1 VVRGPNEWPAAQR
14 ALHEAIDGG
23 AAMPRRP
30 VRVVWWTAAPLYDPD
45 AWGVKFEAWV
55 AVYEPEGAAGEALM
69 VLPVADQLDGAGT
82 TPATLLGEV
91 GMNAA
96 CAVELAD
103 GRTVWPRYNPVVGRW
118 APQPDT
124 LAVTS
129 RCRWLPGSLAVTS
142 RRPWLPGSLAVP
154 SRRSLPGSLAL
165 LVWGL
170 ALAVVAKALRN
181 LGLSLPPAVFT
192 GLVAAGIVVIPLV
205 TTRRRVRRR

>member
-96 CAVELAD
+96 GAVELAD
-103 GRTVWPRYNPVVGRW
+103 DRMVWPRHNPVVGRR

-124 LAVTS
+124 PA
-129 RCRWLPGSLAVTS
+129 
-142 RRPWLPGSLAVP
+142 LAVP

>member
-23 AAMPRRP
+23 AAVPRRP
-30 VRVVWWTAAPLYDPD
+30 VRVVWWMTRRVGAR
-45 AWGVKFEAWV
+45 V
-55 AVYEPEGAAGEALM
+55 AVYEPEGPAGEALM
-69 VLPVADQLDGAGT
+69 VFPAADQLEGAGVM
-82 TPATLLGEV
+82 PATLLGEV

-96 CAVELAD
+96 GAVELAD
-103 GRTVWPRYNPVVGRW
+103 GRMVWPRHNPVVGRR

-124 LAVTS
+124 PA
-129 RCRWLPGSLAVTS
+129 
-142 RRPWLPGSLAVP
+142 LAVP